1 MLNWAQYWD
10 ESMLNGCL
18 SRKNESITKLT
29 VPTGLI
35 LAHNFFSFFPHL
47 LSLSFIFTLHFIGGF
62 DVWIAYARLQ
72 ACRNHSF
79 IYMTLSSCL
88 VDFERPCWY
97 AFAHFDVCGCVR
109 SMWCTGNIS
118 SSAHIIHVQIYVVYS
133 QIEHILLLSSHT
145 NMQLLGDF
153 AYKKTQRPEKA

>member
-1 MLNWAQYWD
+1 
-10 ESMLNGCL
+10 MLNGCL

-97 AFAHFDVCGCVR
+97 AFAHFDVCVDVCVL
-109 SMWCTGNIS
+109 CDALATL
-118 SSAHIIHVQIYVVYS
+118 A
-133 QIEHILLLSSHT
+133 
-145 NMQLLGDF
+145 
-153 AYKKTQRPEKA
+153 AQRT